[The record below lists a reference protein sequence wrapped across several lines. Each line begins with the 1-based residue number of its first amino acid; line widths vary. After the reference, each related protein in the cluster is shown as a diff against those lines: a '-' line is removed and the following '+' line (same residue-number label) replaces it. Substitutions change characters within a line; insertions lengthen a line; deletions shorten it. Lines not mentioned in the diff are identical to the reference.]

1 MSANVRLPSANPS
14 CLMKQNT
21 RPSYDSIY
29 IRVMLILWAALLCRS
44 ICHGRYRFQLTSPGR
59 LAVAFV
65 TPHVHSVSG
74 RHAYTL
80 RSSFSTVHCSL
91 FFSHPSSRPRRG
103 SWKFPDSALEE
114 LSQAAVSFPHRVA
127 LEYKGDASSERMPK
141 QVTVRNLELADL
153 PTVVPMCVKEFGT
166 GPTIA
171 SLDDI
176 PWEEL
181 INNTSS
187 WQDLS
192 DRLFFEPLVRL
203 SLEMKIQRQ
212 KTGDDPRQNVKP
224 DDNVLCLEIDGEVVG
239 IVELSMQPP
248 DAERNPPPVPLPMF
262 VKEILSTAR
271 GLPPPDGWV
280 TNLLVDDAYRGLGC
294 SKVLMKA
301 AEGLAR
307 SWECSAIYL
316 HVNAD
321 AVSGKVPQDLYRS
334 LGYEPVID
342 QRSTTKYDWMG
353 PELMSLG
360 LYVIDDVPLLFLRK
374 DLTS

>member
-1 MSANVRLPSANPS
+1 
-14 CLMKQNT
+14 MKQNT
-21 RPSYDSIY
+21 RLSHVSIY
-29 IRVMLILWAALLCRS
+29 ARVTLILWAALPCHSISDGRS
-44 ICHGRYRFQLTSPGR
+44 PLQSTSPGR
-59 LAVAFV
+59 LAVAFA
-65 TPHVHSVSG
+65 TPHVHSASG
-74 RHAYTL
+74 RHAYL
-80 RSSFSTVHCSL
+80 SRSSFSTVRCNL
-91 FFSHPSSRPRRG
+91 FFNRPSGRPRRS
-103 SWKFPDSALEE
+103 SWKVPDSVLEE
-114 LSQAAVSFPHRVA
+114 LSQAPVTFPHRVA
-127 LEYKGDASSERMPK
+127 LEYKGNTSPEQMPK
-141 QVTVRNLELADL
+141 HATVRNLKLADL

-181 INNTSS
+181 MNNPSS
-187 WQDLS
+187 WIDLP

-212 KTGDDPRQNVKP
+212 QSGDDPRWNVKP
-224 DDNVLCLEIDGEVVG
+224 DDNVLCLEIDGGVVG

-248 DAERNPPPVPLPMF
+248 DPERNPPPVPLPMF
-262 VKEILSTAR
+262 VKKLLSTAR
-271 GLPPPDGWV
+271 GLSPPDGWV
-280 TNLLVDDAYRGLGC
+280 TNLLVDDAYRGLGY

-316 HVNAD
+316 HVDAD
-321 AVSGKVPQDLYRS
+321 TVSGKVAQDLYRG
-334 LGYEPVID
+334 LGYEPVMD

-360 LYVIDDVPLLFLRK
+360 LYMIDDVPLLFLRK
-374 DLTS
+374 DLTNS